1 LLATLRARIGH
12 FAVWFTIALLLLLAV
27 WRFLSPFYAQGMA
40 TVGQTLLNATGM
52 LPPDSHLEARD
63 RRVWIVRPVTKS
75 DGSAGMATVNVL
87 DDATYVNII
96 LLVSLTIATPL
107 LGLAAKAKVCLAGVA
122 GLSILHLT
130 DLYIKLRWTA
140 LYPGLQAH
148 GMMPEAAHPFTVKLY
163 EWFYAFFSV
172 NGFGLFP
179 ILLWFAAAAFWWPRQ
194 AQIQDE
200 DKPAGGDRKRKKGA
214 AARKR

>member
-1 LLATLRARIGH
+1 MLATLKARIGR
-12 FAVWFTIALLLLLAV
+12 FAAWFTIALLLLLAV
-27 WRFLSPFYAQGMA
+27 WRFFSPFYAQGMA
-40 TVGQTLLNATGM
+40 TVGQTLLHATGM

-87 DDATYVNII
+87 DDATYVNMI
-96 LLVSLTIATPL
+96 LLVSLTVATPL
-107 LGLAAKAKVCLAGVA
+107 LGLATKAKVCLAGGA

-140 LYPGLQAH
+140 LYPGLQAY
-148 GMMPEAAHPFTVKLY
+148 GMLPETASPLTVKLY
-163 EWFYAFFSV
+163 EWCYAFFSV

-179 ILLWFAAAAFWWPRQ
+179 ILLWFAATAFWWPQQ

-200 DKPAGGDRKRKKGA
+200 DKPGRRRKRAKGA
-214 AARKR
+214 ATHKR

>member
-1 LLATLRARIGH
+1 MLATLKARIGR
-12 FAVWFTIALLLLLAV
+12 FAAWFTIALLLLLAV

-40 TVGQTLLNATGM
+40 TVGQTLLHATGM
-52 LPPDSHLEARD
+52 LSPDSHLEARD

-87 DDATYVNII
+87 DDATYVNMI
-96 LLVSLTIATPL
+96 LLVSLTVATPL
-107 LGLAAKAKVCLAGVA
+107 LGPATKAKVCLAGGA

-140 LYPGLQAH
+140 LYPGLQAY
-148 GMMPEAAHPFTVKLY
+148 GMLPEAAHPFTVKLY

-179 ILLWFAAAAFWWPRQ
+179 ILLWFAATAFWWPQQ

-200 DKPAGGDRKRKKGA
+200 DKPSRRKRAKGA
-214 AARKR
+214 ATHKR

>member
-1 LLATLRARIGH
+1 MLATLRARIGP
-12 FAVWFTIALLLLLAV
+12 FAAWFAITLLLLLAV

-40 TVGQTLLNATGM
+40 TVGQTILNATGM
-52 LPPDSHLEARD
+52 LPLDSHLEARD

-96 LLVSLTIATPL
+96 LLVSLTVATPL
-107 LGLAAKAKVCLAGVA
+107 LGLAAKAKVCLAGGA
-122 GLSILHLT
+122 GLSILHLA

-179 ILLWFAAAAFWWPRQ
+179 ILLWFSAAAFWWPQQ

-200 DKPAGGDRKRKKGA
+200 DKPGRRRKR
-214 AARKR
+214 R